1 MATHIGVTSRK
12 PGKGRVY
19 SVLGDK
25 ITCKLSGD
33 ESGDAFSIFEV
44 SVPPLGGPPPH
55 IHLHEEE
62 AYYVLVG
69 EFEFQHGD
77 RTVSASAGAFVH
89 FSRGAL
95 HTYRNVG
102 TEPGRLLAIFSP
114 AGVEHYFEAMDELA
128 RQEPTDSD
136 SSAAA
141 RVASR
146 FAILCQAAS

>member
-1 MATHIGVTSRK
+1 MTTPIGVTTRK
-12 PGKGRVY
+12 PGRGRVF

-33 ESGDAFSIFEV
+33 ECGDAFSVFEV
-44 SVPPLGGPPPH
+44 EVPVQGGPPPH
-55 IHLHEEE
+55 IHLHEDE
-62 AYYVLVG
+62 AYYVLDG
-69 EFEFQHGD
+69 EFEFLHGD
-77 RTVSASAGAFVH
+77 RVVNASAGAFVH

-128 RQEPTDSD
+128 RQKTEESD
-136 SSAAA
+136 SNTAAKVA
-141 RVASR
+141 RR
-146 FAILCQAAS
+146 FAILSQSAS